1 MDRTAAAA
9 TTTATTSH
17 SLELYALNRR
27 GNGASDSG
35 DDVGRREDDFSDDN
49 DGGGDFAALGYAQ
62 QLEFQQ
68 GRDLAAEFQ
77 SYQLRQQEQER
88 QLKLDTGAYPSSET
102 ISKEG
107 KDPKAEKNQPKRWSS
122 GTVYSRPSRTIQEVD
137 DYDDSSA
144 TTPLKT
150 TKQSTSLVANGD
162 NLVILATASL
172 ATQPLLLGVLA
183 FVLAASL
190 SLVSSLD
197 HGVSFTTSNISS
209 MLISSEG
216 LSFSSQNSLVQS
228 NNPITSAATIE
239 IP

>member
-1 MDRTAAAA
+1 MMDRTAAAA

-17 SLELYALNRR
+17 SLELYALNHR

-88 QLKLDTGAYPSSET
+88 QLDTGAYPSSET

-107 KDPKAEKNQPKRWSS
+107 KDPKAEKSQPKRWSS

-144 TTPLKT
+144 TTPLKR
-150 TKQSTSLVANGD
+150 TKQSASLVANGD

-197 HGVSFTTSNISS
+197 HGVSFTSSNISS